1 MLERERRS
9 QRAESKGGMSGQ
21 RPEVIVNNENE
32 KRKQTTNLDPGYQR
46 GITRQGDNCD
56 FQPRTYC
63 QVTFLIVFGGE
74 KSRSGL

>member
-1 MLERERRS
+1 
-9 QRAESKGGMSGQ
+9 
-21 RPEVIVNNENE
+21 VNNENE

-46 GITRQGDNCD
+46 GITRTRQGDNCD